1 MYKPLQMVPSQ
12 MAVTKS
18 ESAVGGSSRCTVMVT
33 MMSSVGS
40 SPLWNSGTL
49 IMRACVCFILKCSE
63 VGEAAMSWLRVAW
76 SCSH

>member
-12 MAVTKS
+12 MAVKKS
-18 ESAVGGSSRCTVMVT
+18 ESAVGGSSRFTVMVT
-33 MMSSVGS
+33 MMSSVQS

-49 IMRACVCFILKCSE
+49 IMRALCWFGLKCSE
-63 VGEAAMSWLRVAW
+63 VGEAAIWWLRVAW

>member
-1 MYKPLQMVPSQ
+1 MYKPLQTVPSQ

-33 MMSSVGS
+33 IMSSVQS
-40 SPLWNSGTL
+40 SPLWNKGTL
-49 IMRACVCFILKCSE
+49 IMRALCWFGLKCSE
-63 VGEAAMSWLRVAW
+63 VGEAAMRWLRLAW